1 VQPVAGGL
9 DARAL
14 PGAIEP
20 DVAQRV
26 RVELAEAVIADA
38 PLPRRVQCAEQVLDE
53 GFHAAKV
60 GRTRNRAMS
69 GGKQFVSRLYTF
81 RMGQSGQ
88 TRLLVV
94 DDDPSIREMLSEYLS
109 SHGYEVALADC
120 GAAMR
125 AELERARPAL
135 VLLDVGL
142 PGEDGLTLARF
153 VRERYDVGIIMVTG
167 ADDVVDR
174 VAGLEVGADDYV
186 AKPFDPRE
194 LRARV
199 KSVLRRLESKAT
211 PDRKSVAEIVAIGA
225 CRLNLRSRQLRDAK
239 GDEVALTTME
249 FELLKTF
256 LDHPNQVLSRDRLL
270 TLTRNREW
278 EPFDRSIDI
287 RIARLRRKVEQ
298 DPDRPRSIRTV
309 RGAGYMYVPEAK

>member
-1 VQPVAGGL
+1 MA
-9 DARAL
+9 
-14 PGAIEP
+14 
-20 DVAQRV
+20 
-26 RVELAEAVIADA
+26 
-38 PLPRRVQCAEQVLDE
+38 
-53 GFHAAKV
+53 
-60 GRTRNRAMS
+60 
-69 GGKQFVSRLYTF
+69 
-81 RMGQSGQ
+81 

-94 DDDPSIREMLSEYLS
+94 DDDPAIREMLSDYLS
-109 SHGYEVALADC
+109 SHGYEVALADG

-142 PGEDGLTLARF
+142 PGEDGLTLARY

-199 KSVLRRLESKAT
+199 KSVLRRLETNAA
-211 PDRKSVAEIVAIGA
+211 PDRQDAAGIVAIGA
-225 CRLNLRSRQLRDAK
+225 CRLNLRSRQLRDGK
-239 GDEVALTTME
+239 GREVALTAME
-249 FELLKTF
+249 FELLRTF

-287 RIARLRRKVEQ
+287 RIARLRRKVEE

-309 RGAGYMYVPEAK
+309 RGAGYMYVPPDK